1 MFYFKPEKKKEFP
14 FYIGND
20 VWVGLRA
27 IIMPGCKIGDGAII
41 ASGAVV
47 TKDVPPYAIV
57 GGVRRKLSNIDLL
70 PRLLKIL

>member
-1 MFYFKPEKKKEFP
+1 MFCFKSEKKKEFP

-27 IIMPGCKIGDGAII
+27 IIMPGCKIGGAII

-47 TKDVPPYAIV
+47 TKDVPPYVIV
-57 GGVRRKLSNIDLL
+57 GGFRRRLSNIDLL
-70 PRLLKIL
+70 PRLLKIF